1 MLYSLMV
8 ILKGG
13 DFSLKLSRIPVFMAG
28 LVVDRVFI
36 LDFLGIG

>member
-13 DFSLKLSRIPVFMAG
+13 DFSVKLKQVPAFMAG

-36 LDFLGIG
+36 LALLGL